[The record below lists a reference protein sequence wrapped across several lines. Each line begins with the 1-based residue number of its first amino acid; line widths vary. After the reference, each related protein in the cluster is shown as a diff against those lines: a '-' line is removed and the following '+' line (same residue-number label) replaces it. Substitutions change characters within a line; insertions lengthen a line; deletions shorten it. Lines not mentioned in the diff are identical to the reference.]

1 MTDFPGKT
9 EWVWMN
15 GELVRWEDAKIH
27 IASHV
32 VHYGSAV
39 FEGIRAYKTPRGT
52 AVFRLDAHLER
63 MYYSCKI
70 YRMDVPYPMETLR
83 QAILDLIRKNQVE
96 ECYIRPIV
104 YRGYGAL
111 GVDPAGCPVDVAIL
125 MWRWGKYLGDEALQ
139 RGVDVVVSS
148 WFRNAPN
155 TTPPLAKAA
164 ANYMN
169 AQLIKLEAKSRNRV
183 EGIALD
189 VHGFVS
195 EGSGENL
202 FLVYKG
208 TLYTPAL
215 ASSILFGITRDSVI
229 TLARDLNIPVVE
241 TWIPREMLYIADE
254 VFLTGTA
261 AEITPVRSIDD
272 IVVGRGEP
280 GAVTRRIQDAFF
292 GLIQGRWPDRY
303 QWLTYV

>member
-1 MTDFPGKT
+1 
-9 EWVWMN
+9 
-15 GELVRWEDAKIH
+15 
-27 IASHV
+27 
-32 VHYGSAV
+32 
-39 FEGIRAYKTPRGT
+39 
-52 AVFRLDAHLER
+52 
-63 MYYSCKI
+63 
-70 YRMDVPYPMETLR
+70 
-83 QAILDLIRKNQVE
+83 
-96 ECYIRPIV
+96 
-104 YRGYGAL
+104 
-111 GVDPAGCPVDVAIL
+111 
-125 MWRWGKYLGDEALQ
+125 
-139 RGVDVVVSS
+139 
-148 WFRNAPN
+148 
-155 TTPPLAKAA
+155 
-164 ANYMN
+164 
-169 AQLIKLEAKSRNRV
+169 

-208 TLYTPAL
+208 ALYTPTL

-272 IVVGRGEP
+272 IVIGRGEP
-280 GAVTRRIQDAFF
+280 GEVTRRLQDAFF